1 MIQGRFQPVL
11 AAGRYNPV
19 LAKLARF
26 GANRSQVGTNPLKKK
41 KTSNVTPTRKQ
52 QRRSLVTVLGHVGRR
67 WGTYLA
73 ASVHHSAYLL
83 HVYKE
88 KSTGKT
94 ATKFHLSLILLE
106 ALNTKY

>member
-11 AAGRYNPV
+11 AAGQYNPV

-41 KTSNVTPTRKQ
+41 KPSNVTPTREQ
-52 QRRSLVTVLGHVGRR
+52 QRRSLVAVLGHVGRR
-67 WGTYLA
+67 WGTYFA

-106 ALNTKY
+106 ALNTKH